1 MKTTRTHAIPARARG
16 VASSVAILL
25 LVGATAPLRAQII
38 NVPMPGEAARPVTL
52 SASFGFLQSGDR
64 VDGKSGTSWYL
75 GEAIQYKAMVDLG
88 LRAGGLGITGSL
100 ARQPLQRVGG
110 AATPGTVGEI
120 DLRQLMAHF
129 RTRDPIGAGQVIEV
143 SAGLSQWVNYSG
155 EDTFTAEDREA
166 RNAFTLV
173 VGYGIAF
180 SLGDRASIVLVQ
192 ELATLW
198 GPGEGLA
205 ANQSRQVQMYT
216 TRLGGR
222 FRLRGGR

>member
-1 MKTTRTHAIPARARG
+1 
-16 VASSVAILL
+16 
-25 LVGATAPLRAQII
+25 
-38 NVPMPGEAARPVTL
+38 
-52 SASFGFLQSGDR
+52 
-64 VDGKSGTSWYL
+64 
-75 GEAIQYKAMVDLG
+75 
-88 LRAGGLGITGSL
+88 
-100 ARQPLQRVGG
+100 
-110 AATPGTVGEI
+110 
-120 DLRQLMAHF
+120 MAHF

-155 EDTFTAEDREA
+155 DDVFSAEDREA
-166 RNAFTLV
+166 RNSFTLV

-180 SLGDRASIVLVQ
+180 SLGNRASIVLVQ